1 MKWRL
6 FTKVQAGRSQYL
18 KTGDIVE
25 SRIASRDGTID
36 LGVQRNRVVDE
47 VV

>member
-1 MKWRL
+1 
-6 FTKVQAGRSQYL
+6 VPAGRNQYL

-36 LGVQRNRVVDE
+36 LGVQRNRIVEEAV
-47 VV
+47 